1 MLPVIGQVIGV
12 WLLGFGVMYYG
23 LSQWVV
29 VDEEYYYGFWFLVLL
44 MLMYMVFGIYDDV
57 LPMLNLNMLLYLGV
71 LAVLVYAD
79 QRKLLP
85 FVKKREVSLRRVL
98 AGERL
103 LVKEKSD
110 PLQFLKVFLE
120 KVKVLPVFLQ
130 YLLEYLN
137 LALLLGVLV
146 SFLLPLFQGERVSQ
160 VWYWTGMGLFVI
172 NAFLLKKMQIFTLIS
187 RFAVALIVNFSLYIS
202 LVMVG
207 EGLQAMLPW
216 LIARNILCGIVVFY
230 ARMPA
235 FKKYLKKA
243 DLIFWLLTSLV
254 AMLLNIVLLLKLE
267 ISGQLVFSL
276 IFFYVGVQG
285 IITYYA
291 ILVIREFDRESIEK
305 QKPGSLDA
313 LLEQEMSPFL

>member
-1 MLPVIGQVIGV
+1 MIGV

-29 VDEEYYYGFWFLVLL
+29 VDEEYYYGFWFLALL

-160 VWYWTGMGLFVI
+160 VWYWTGMGLFVM
-172 NAFLLKKMQIFTLIS
+172 NAFFLKKMQIFTLIS

-230 ARMPA
+230 VRMPA